1 MGVADRPDGVA
12 DRHGPFDER
21 GLERDAA
28 GVKVPQFVAVRPG
41 VLARQPGGTVLGLV
55 LRAETDWTPVQR

>member
-1 MGVADRPDGVA
+1 V
-12 DRHGPFDER
+12 
-21 GLERDAA
+21 ERDAA

-41 VLARQPGGTVLGLV
+41 VLPRKPGGTVLGRV